1 MLPGNNAAVARKRLR
16 LQASQAT
23 GCNVELSSKT
33 NQQAAIGGT
42 KDRGTRLP
50 NPIIRDYLDYCGQ
63 TEMTQTGRRTRPPK
77 GYKPIGANSRQQ
89 QRLRFYGLSLGRVN
103 TAAAFEAAT
112 TGLDPQCQCNWF
124 PHSVSPVI
132 YLSEKPQ
139 NIAFSRKMSENV
151 AVHDRLTRP
160 QTATDFLAFAT
171 NSIETNVIAIAVIS
185 QPLSRLRTA
194 GLSGNKIPR
203 E

>member
-33 NQQAAIGGT
+33 SEQAAIGGT

-50 NPIIRDYLDYCGQ
+50 NPIIRDYLVCGQ

-124 PHSVSPVI
+124 PP
-132 YLSEKPQ
+132 LSQSCHLSKRETTKHCL
-139 NIAFSRKMSENV
+139 FSENV
-151 AVHDRLTRP
+151 
-160 QTATDFLAFAT
+160 
-171 NSIETNVIAIAVIS
+171 
-185 QPLSRLRTA
+185 
-194 GLSGNKIPR
+194 GLKM
-203 E
+203 